1 MIATMKIYTT
11 ALLLMTLVATS
22 AADKNLRGSRSLF
35 YSAFT
40 FYDTCTIC
48 RLGSV
53 LANPTQTV
61 GSGGDMTCEL
71 AQMGGALNMLTSELC
86 DAAHQVCD
94 CVPTG
99 TRSWPG
105 LLDMDGDEAV
115 RIIADETAD
124 QNFEIIIVSDE
135 DTYSAADYN
144 LERVRIFVDENG
156 KVARV
161 PMVG

>member
-1 MIATMKIYTT
+1 
-11 ALLLMTLVATS
+11 
-22 AADKNLRGSRSLF
+22 
-35 YSAFT
+35 
-40 FYDTCTIC
+40 
-48 RLGSV
+48 
-53 LANPTQTV
+53 
-61 GSGGDMTCEL
+61 MTCEL

-124 QNFEIIIVSDE
+124 QNFEVIIVSDE

>member
-1 MIATMKIYTT
+1 MIATMKIYTA
-11 ALLLMTLVATS
+11 ALLLMTLATPS

-53 LANPTQTV
+53 LANPMQTV

-71 AQMGGALNMLTSELC
+71 AQMGGALNMLTTELC

-105 LLDMDGDEAV
+105 LLDMDGEAAV
-115 RIIADETAD
+115 NVIAADTAG
-124 QNFEIIIVSDE
+124 QGIEVIIVSD
-135 DTYSAADYN
+135 DLSYSAADYN

-156 KVARV
+156 KVTKV
-161 PMVG
+161 PMIG